1 MAESAHNPFLIVG
14 IGASAGGLEPL
25 SQLLQGLPT
34 RPGLAV
40 VVVQHLDPHYESQL
54 SSILQTH
61 TALRVVDATHGQ
73 KVLPDHVYVIQPNSQ
88 VAIADGV
95 LSVTARPDRRQPHY
109 PVDHFFRSLAAVQG
123 ANAVGVILSGTGS
136 DGTLGVGE
144 IKAAGG
150 VTFAQDEASA
160 QYPDMPHHAV
170 ASGAVDLVLP
180 PRDIG
185 ARLVTLPELTTQ
197 VDEAAPTAEDPGD
210 QFRLVLAALQK
221 TSGVDFRQYRDTTLR
236 RRATR
241 RMLLRGFTSAAE
253 YAQLVER
260 DRAEAET
267 LFRDVLINVTSFFRD
282 PEMFEDLKRDVFPQI
297 VRSGGD
303 ETPIRVWIPGC
314 STGQEA
320 YSVAIALVEYLEG
333 VHHPRTI
340 QIFATD
346 LGDAASLERARVG
359 VYPESIEADVS
370 FDRLHRFFMKDGRTY
385 RIAKPIREMCVFAR
399 QNVTADPPFSH
410 VDLITCRNVLIYMS
424 SPLQERLLPVFHFA
438 LNRGGYLV
446 LGVAETVGASSDLFE
461 LVNRNHKIYRRRDA
475 AHRPQLTFMAD
486 EWLGGIPATRP
497 RLGGHAPG
505 DLQREAERLLL
516 NRYAPPS
523 VLVNGQFEIQHFRG
537 RTSPFL
543 EAPAGQPTTNIL
555 RMAREGLFMELRSA
569 LTEAKATVAPI
580 VREGLR
586 VHDQG
591 ADLPYTLRVLPVN
604 PPETDEPFFLVL
616 FETTVLPWTVQA
628 IAPTSS
634 TAVDSDVE
642 SLRREL
648 ASSKQYV
655 QTVVD
660 QHDMV
665 TQDLRAAH
673 EEVLSS
679 NEELKSTNEELETT
693 KEELQSANEELTTVN
708 EQYQNRNQELTA
720 ATDDL
725 TNFISSADLPM
736 VTVGR
741 DLCVR
746 RLTPAAT
753 RAFNLLPSDVGRSI
767 DHIKFAVA
775 VDDMGAAVDKVMTTL
790 QPWQQEA
797 RDRDG
802 RWWLLRVQPYRTAD
816 NHIDGAT
823 IVAVDIDLIKRNED
837 LTEERDYARAI
848 LQAVREPLA
857 VLDAECRVSVA
868 NEAFYTLFRTTT
880 QQVHGRALWDSAPGV
895 WVDRQLRETLLATC
909 RAGASISNRE
919 IEVTLGDQGRRTLV
933 LNATPIVRSDR
944 PIRLLLAIEDVTNAR
959 AAETLR
965 IDAET
970 LRQVDRRK
978 DEFLGILA
986 HELRNP
992 LAPMRFALELLRRS
1006 GGAPGKADRQ
1016 LQVLD
1021 RQVAHMVRIID
1032 DLLDVSRIT
1041 QGKLE
1046 LRKETVPLVSV
1057 VHGAIEICRPAIT
1070 AAQHELKLS
1079 LPTDPVMLRADP
1091 VRLTQ
1096 MLVNVLNNAVKFTP
1110 PGGHIYVVA
1119 ETVADVS
1126 GQSDHLRLRVRDDGI
1141 GIASELR
1148 PKIFDMFTQ
1157 GDRSLERTRGG
1168 LGVGLTL
1175 VRNLAHLH
1183 GGSVDVRS
1191 DGVNTGTEVVLDL
1204 PIEPSAPS
1212 GSTEAETATPV
1223 APAGALRILVAD
1235 DNDDGREMMR
1245 YFLESEGHT
1254 VATAADG
1261 PSALTAFETFRPEV
1275 VILDLGMPGMSGYTV
1290 AEQIRA
1296 QDHQPLRLIALS
1308 GLGQEEDKRHA
1319 VEAGFDV
1326 HFTKPVDIPALNKL
1340 LASIAGDR
1348 SARSIEPKD

>member
-1 MAESAHNPFLIVG
+1 MAEPAHNPFLIVG
-14 IGASAGGLEPL
+14 VGASAGGLEPL
-25 SQLLQGLPT
+25 SQLLHGLPPQ
-34 RPGLAV
+34 PGLAL

-73 KVLPDHVYVIQPNSQ
+73 KVLPDHVYVIQPNTQ
-88 VAIADGV
+88 VAFADGV
-95 LSVTARPDRRQPHY
+95 LSVTARPDTRQPHY
-109 PVDHFFRSLAAVQG
+109 PVDHFLRSLATVQG
-123 ANAVGVILSGTGS
+123 PYGVGVILSGTGS
-136 DGTLGVGE
+136 DGTLGVAE

-160 QYPDMPHHAV
+160 QYPDMPRHAV

-185 ARLVTLPELTTQ
+185 ARLVTLPALTSQ
-197 VDEAAPTAEDPGD
+197 SDDAAPTADDPSD
-210 QFRLVLAALQK
+210 QFRRVLAALQK
-221 TSGVDFRQYRDTTLR
+221 SSSVDFRQYRDTTPR
-236 RRATR
+236 RRVAR
-241 RMLLRGFTSAAE
+241 RMLLRGFTSVAE
-253 YAQLVER
+253 YAQLVES
-260 DRAEAET
+260 DRTEGEA

-282 PEMFEDLKRDVFPQI
+282 PEMFETLKRDVFPQI
-297 VRSGGD
+297 AADDPD
-303 ETPIRVWIPGC
+303 ESSIRVWVPGC

-320 YSVAIALVEYLEG
+320 YSVAIALVEHLESI
-333 VHHPRTI
+333 HRQRPI

-346 LGDAASLERARVG
+346 LADAAFLERARLG

-370 FDRLHRFFMKDGRTY
+370 PDRLHRFFTKEGRTY
-385 RIAKPIREMCVFAR
+385 RVAKPIREMCVFAR
-399 QNVTADPPFSH
+399 QNVTVDPPFSH

-438 LNRGGYLV
+438 LNRSGYLV
-446 LGVAETVGASSDLFE
+446 LGVAETVGTSSDLFE
-461 LVNRNHKIYRRRDA
+461 LVNQDHKIYRRRDS
-475 AHRPQLTFMAD
+475 AHRPQLTFLPD
-486 EWLGGIPATRP
+486 EWQGGIPAVRP
-497 RLGGHAPG
+497 RPGGTTPG

-523 VLVNGQFEIQHFRG
+523 VLVNAQFDIQHFRG

-569 LTEAKATVAPI
+569 LSEAKATQGPI

-586 VHDQG
+586 AHDQG
-591 ADLPYTLRVLPVN
+591 ADLPYTLRVLPVS
-604 PPETDEPFFLVL
+604 PPGADEPSFLVL
-616 FETTVLPWTVQA
+616 FETTTLPWAAQA
-628 IAPTSS
+628 TSLTS
-634 TAVDSDVE
+634 GAADSDVE
-642 SLRREL
+642 WLRREL

-708 EQYQNRNQELTA
+708 EQYQNRNRELIA

-767 DHIKFAVA
+767 DHIKFSVA
-775 VDDMGAAVDKVMTTL
+775 VDAIGPAIETVITTL

-797 RDRDG
+797 TDRDG
-802 RWWLLRVQPYRTAD
+802 RWWLLRVQAYRTAD

-848 LQAVREPLA
+848 VQAVREPLA
-857 VLDAECRVSVA
+857 VLDSECRVGTA
-868 NEAFYTLFRTTT
+868 NDAFHALFRTTPE
-880 QQVHGRALWDSAPGV
+880 QVEGRVLWDSAPDV
-895 WVDRQLRETLLATC
+895 WADRGLRAKLLATC
-909 RAGASISNRE
+909 RATESIDQQE
-919 IEVTLGDQGRRTLV
+919 IEVTLGDRGRRALV
-933 LNATPIVRSDR
+933 LNATPIVRTDR
-944 PIRLLLAIEDVTNAR
+944 PTWLLLAIDDVTNAR

-1006 GGAPGKADRQ
+1006 GGGHLPRPT
-1016 LQVLD
+1016 
-1021 RQVAHMVRIID
+1021 
-1032 DLLDVSRIT
+1032 SN
-1041 QGKLE
+1041 
-1046 LRKETVPLVSV
+1046 
-1057 VHGAIEICRPAIT
+1057 CRCSI
-1070 AAQHELKLS
+1070 
-1079 LPTDPVMLRADP
+1079 
-1091 VRLTQ
+1091 
-1096 MLVNVLNNAVKFTP
+1096 
-1110 PGGHIYVVA
+1110 
-1119 ETVADVS
+1119 
-1126 GQSDHLRLRVRDDGI
+1126 
-1141 GIASELR
+1141 
-1148 PKIFDMFTQ
+1148 
-1157 GDRSLERTRGG
+1157 DRSRTWCGSS
-1168 LGVGLTL
+1168 TTCSMSL
-1175 VRNLAHLH
+1175 V
-1183 GGSVDVRS
+1183 
-1191 DGVNTGTEVVLDL
+1191 L
-1204 PIEPSAPS
+1204 P
-1212 GSTEAETATPV
+1212 
-1223 APAGALRILVAD
+1223 
-1235 DNDDGREMMR
+1235 
-1245 YFLESEGHT
+1245 
-1254 VATAADG
+1254 
-1261 PSALTAFETFRPEV
+1261 
-1275 VILDLGMPGMSGYTV
+1275 
-1290 AEQIRA
+1290 
-1296 QDHQPLRLIALS
+1296 
-1308 GLGQEEDKRHA
+1308 K
-1319 VEAGFDV
+1319 
-1326 HFTKPVDIPALNKL
+1326 
-1340 LASIAGDR
+1340 ASSN
-1348 SARSIEPKD
+1348 SARKPCR